1 MVKNISKIYKI
12 NPYLFFG
19 LFIIVFVSIISYVSL
34 KADDYKVV
42 NPEESISLIT
52 LYGNEDYGSLSGA
65 VFYKKNRFIGEAILR
80 KAECNNTLS
89 FEALNIDHKDL
100 SVLDLTLPYK
110 LSDLTY
116 PYSLKKEKDQIYVE
130 KMDCRLV
137 FYLPPYDGPY
147 K

>member
-1 MVKNISKIYKI
+1 MVYKV

-19 LFIIVFVSIISYVSL
+19 FLAILFISIIIYESKKS
-34 KADDYKVV
+34 DDYKVIDP
-42 NPEESISLIT
+42 NEDIKLIT
-52 LYGNEDYGSLSGA
+52 LYGNEGYGSLRGA

-80 KAECNNTLS
+80 KAECDHSCS
-89 FEALNIDHKDL
+89 FETLNIDSKDL
-100 SVLDLTLPYK
+100 SVLDLKLPYK

-130 KMDCRLV
+130 KENCRLV
-137 FYLPPYDGPY
+137 FYLTPYDGPY